1 MRHHALFLRLACMA
15 GAVLAACGDDSPDP
29 PTPTP
34 TPFELAVELVGNV
47 DVPVQLTAPA
57 GDARLFVATKG
68 GTIRI
73 FEAGA
78 LLPTPFLDIS
88 GIVHQN
94 SEQGLLGLA
103 FDPGYA
109 TNGRFFVSYTSSADE
124 NVVASYTVSTADP
137 NRANPVA
144 EDIRLRVPQP
154 RSNHNGG
161 HIVFGPDGSLYV
173 GRGDGGGGGDPDRN
187 GQSTTTLLGKI
198 LRLDVSGG
206 TGYSIPPTNPF
217 AGSSASRPEIWSW
230 GLRNP
235 WQFTFDRANGDLYI
249 ADVGQDEWEE
259 VNVAT
264 AASGAGRAFNFGW
277 NFMEGLHCYE
287 PSSGCDMDGLTLPVL
302 EYGHDDGC
310 SIAGGYV
317 YRGSAIP
324 ELQGTYFYGDL
335 CGTWIRTFRHAGG
348 EATEQGDTGLDVG
361 GIIAF
366 GEDAAGE
373 LYILTTS
380 GAIYRIVAG

>member
-161 HIVFGPDGSLYV
+161 HIVFGPDGYLYV

>member
-1 MRHHALFLRLACMA
+1 MRHHALLPGLAFMA
-15 GAVLAACGDDSPDP
+15 VAALPACGDDSGGPLP
-29 PTPTP
+29 PPP
-34 TPFELAVELVGNV
+34 VALDVELVGSL

-68 GTIRI
+68 GTVRV
-73 FEAGA
+73 FQDGT

-88 GIVHQN
+88 DIVHQN

-109 TNGRFFVSYTSSADE
+109 TNGRFFVSYTSSASE
-124 NVVASYTVSTADP
+124 NVVASYTVSTGDP
-137 NRANPVA
+137 NVANPVA
-144 EDIRLRVPQP
+144 EDIRLRVAQP

-161 HIVFGPDGSLYV
+161 HITFGPDGFLYV
-173 GRGDGGGGGDPDRN
+173 GRGDGGGGGDPDHN
-187 GQSTTTLLGKI
+187 GQSTATLLGKI
-198 LRLDVSGG
+198 LRLDVSGAA
-206 TGYSIPPTNPF
+206 GYTIPATNPF
-217 AGSSASRPEIWSW
+217 AGSTASRPEIWSW

-249 ADVGQDEWEE
+249 ADVGQDDWEE

-264 AASGAGRAFNFGW
+264 AGSGAGRALNFGW
-277 NFMEGLHCYE
+277 NIMEGLHCYE
-287 PSSGCDMDGLTLPVL
+287 PSSGCDMSGLTLPVL
-302 EYGHDDGC
+302 EYSHDDGC

-324 ELQGTYFYGDL
+324 ALQGTYFYGDL

-348 EATEQGDTGLDVG
+348 EATEQADSGLDVG

-373 LYILTTS
+373 LYILTAE